1 MTDPRPSDLFQP
13 GDLVNNTYRIEAILG
28 RGGTSDV
35 YRARSEISGRLAA
48 LKVLKAEFSSND
60 EYLVLLTREEE
71 IRDIRHDAVVRY
83 SENNRT
89 SDGHVYLVMDFVDG
103 PGLDQKLKQGPMSAE
118 ELLTVCRRVTQGL
131 QAAHVRGIVHRDLS
145 PDNIIL
151 RKGDPAQAVIIDFG
165 IAKDANPGAETIVG
179 NEFAGKYAYAAPEQL
194 AGKTDHR
201 TDIYSLGALL
211 LANFRGASPD
221 PGSNPMEVVNNK
233 SKPLDTSGLPEPLKS
248 ILDKMTAPD
257 PADRFQST
265 SDVLQALDDSK
276 VSETPAPDTDDGL
289 SDATVI
295 VPHAAAQPDTP
306 TPKPET
312 QPPASLVTHS
322 AAKPA
327 TKKPEPSK
335 SRGGLWAVLM
345 IAVLAIGGAGGYFG
359 GLFDSF
365 QTKAYPP
372 ASPYTLVIERQP
384 GKGPRAIG
392 YAPSEAMRAAL
403 VELIGP
409 QNGTVELTLAS
420 GEIAESWETDIMA
433 TVTAAMALDE
443 WRLSASSNR
452 AKLVGKT
459 DDPAIH
465 AQVEQV
471 FSTGLPG
478 ALEGVADIDLLSLFL
493 PPGEIETVMMG
504 FADCGALKLVDPP
517 VAGFGPTSTI
527 TILGAM
533 ASPESELGLERSL
546 QAIAG
551 NRPVDLQID
560 VLNPTL
566 CLIENLL
573 PTAPLSDIEILF
585 ANGETGGTPN
595 ETGDF
600 VVGANPVIDV
610 TLPAGVTSGYLSVS
624 ILDVSGNVFHL
635 LPNIG
640 RQDNA
645 VATLRNGASG
655 PVKLRVAYSIGEAQ
669 TNGMLAFE
677 VDDSTLG
684 KSKVLVIHSDKP
696 LFHDMRPTTESASS
710 YAKALSDQDRNQGA
724 RINSLDSRILTTIKG

>member
-118 ELLTVCRRVTQGL
+118 DLLTVCRRVTEGL

-151 RKGDPAQAVIIDFG
+151 RNGDPAQAVIIDFG

-265 SDVLQALDDSK
+265 SDVLQALDDGN
-276 VSETPAPDTDDGL
+276 VPEGPAPDTDDGL

-312 QPPASLVTHS
+312 QPPAPLVTHS

-327 TKKPEPSK
+327 TKKPKPSK
-335 SRGGLWAVLM
+335 SRGGLLAVLM

-359 GLFDSF
+359 GLFDPF

-452 AKLVGKT
+452 AKLIGKT
-459 DDPAIH
+459 DDPDIH

-471 FSTGLPG
+471 FSNGLPG
-478 ALEGVADIDLLSLFL
+478 ALEGVADIELLSLFL

-645 VATLRNGASG
+645 VATLRNGATG

-669 TNGMLAFE
+669 TNGRLAFQ

-724 RINSLDSRILTTIKG
+724 RIESLDSRILTTING